1 MARKRNKE
9 NEGLPPNLYKRKG
22 IYYYRDPRTKTEYS
36 LGKNKSLAITE
47 SIQAN
52 LVIYQSK
59 NSLIDRI
66 NNVKV
71 VTLHDW
77 LDDYMKIL
85 HKRDL
90 KPKSIIDYSSRI
102 KIIKSKFIDNDLKL
116 ITSKD
121 IHDFISSY
129 EKPTMAKLLRSV
141 LSDAFNE
148 AITSGILEKNPVTST
163 KAPKIVVQRA
173 RLSLE
178 QFNLALTNCNQKY
191 RNVFILSLLI
201 GQRIGDIVK
210 MKWDHIY
217 DGKLHIEQAKTGVKI
232 AIPIDLRL
240 DAMQLSISDVLEGMR
255 NGKEFI
261 CGIQADYLRKQFIK
275 SLGDCDNK
283 PIFDEIRRLSARL
296 YEKEKGAEFASKLLG
311 HKSMKM
317 TSKYLDNRNND
328 YIEL

>member
-90 KPKSIIDYSSRI
+90 KPKSLNDYLCRVN
-102 KIIKSKFIDNDLKL
+102 IIKSKFENIDINL
-116 ITSKD
+116 ITAKD
-121 IHDFISSY
+121 IHNFISSY
-129 EKPTMAKLLRSV
+129 EKKTMAKLLRST
-141 LSDAFNE
+141 LSDSFNE
-148 AITSGILEKNPVTST
+148 AIASGIVDKNPVIVT
-163 KAPKIVVQRA
+163 KSPKVTVKRS
-173 RLSLE
+173 RLTLE
-178 QFNLALTNCNQKY
+178 QFNQILRVSNDKY
-191 RNVFILSLLI
+191 RNIFLLSILT
-201 GQRIGDIVK
+201 GQRIGDIAK
-210 MKWDHIY
+210 IKWSDISN
-217 DGKLHIEQAKTGVKI
+217 GRLLITQEKTGSKI
-232 AIPIDLRL
+232 SIPLSLKLNAIN
-240 DAMQLSISDVLEGMR
+240 MSICDVL
-255 NGKEFI
+255 NQLKNDSI
-261 CGIQADYLRKQFIK
+261 NVCGVK
-275 SLGDCDNK
+275 SESIRDAFNKALIDADNK
-283 PIFDEIRRLSARL
+283 PTFHEIRSLSARL
-296 YEKEKGAEFASKLLG
+296 YEDEQGAEFASKLLG
-311 HKSMKM
+311 HKSMAM

-328 YIEL
+328 YVEL